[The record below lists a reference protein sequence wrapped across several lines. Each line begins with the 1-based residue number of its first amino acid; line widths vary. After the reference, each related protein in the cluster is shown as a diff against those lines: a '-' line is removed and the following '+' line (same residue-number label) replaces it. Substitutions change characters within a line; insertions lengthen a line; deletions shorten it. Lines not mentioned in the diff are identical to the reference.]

1 MSTWPTP
8 RGCYTVALAN
18 GGGRCIYNA
27 GMDSTGRPVAGTS
40 FAASAGTPYAAAAA
54 AEIFSAGGNAADA
67 AVAAAAAVGVT
78 EPLMSSIGGGGFAL
92 VRAPGEDAELIDYY
106 DCMPGKGLPAS
117 AFGAGGSPTTMIL
130 KYGAGV
136 RSIVGAASCAVPGSL
151 RGWEALLRR
160 HGRLTLRETL
170 APAVRLARDGFL
182 LCKTSGM
189 WFEVASEVLQL
200 TEETRKNFFIGDR
213 VYRTGEEVRFPDL
226 ADTLEAVGEAG
237 AGLFYEGE
245 LARRL
250 SSYILSM
257 GGIITEEDLATYEAV
272 VRRPLSFDYHG
283 RAIHTNGPPS
293 AGGPTLAQI
302 LRVIS
307 AYDLANLPREE
318 HAHVLASAMK
328 YALEDRERAYTE
340 LSENARVAEKLTGE
354 EYAGSQR
361 ARIFGPSGP
370 VGTAFGHPHTTH
382 LSCVDESGLAVSIT
396 ASMGYG
402 SGIVVP
408 GTGIPMGNTLGEPE
422 LNPRGFHALQ
432 PGERLISSMSP
443 TIVSDGGGDV
453 ISLGSPGASRIPTA
467 IAQALVNVVDLGMP
481 LQSAVLAPRLHA
493 EGDLFAYEAGARK
506 PDLSLYGR
514 VLGYDEPSM
523 FFGAVN
529 AVRRTEDGLF
539 EASADPRRSGGVA
552 FA

>member
-1 MSTWPTP
+1 M
-8 RGCYTVALAN
+8 Y
-18 GGGRCIYNA
+18 
-27 GMDSTGRPVAGTS
+27 STGRPFAGTS

-54 AEIFSAGGNAADA
+54 AEIYRAGGNAADA

-92 VRAPGEDAELIDYY
+92 IRVPGGNGSAELIDYY

-136 RSIVGAASCAVPGSL
+136 KSIVGAASCAVPGSL
-151 RGWEALLRR
+151 RGWETLLRR
-160 HGRLTLRETL
+160 HGKLTLRETL
-170 APAVRLARDGFL
+170 SPAARLAREGFL

-189 WFEVASEVLQL
+189 WFEVASEVLKM
-200 TEETRKNFFIGDR
+200 TDETRKNFYTGDR
-213 VYRTGEEVRFPDL
+213 VYRTGEEVRFPEL

-237 AGLFYEGE
+237 ADLFYEGE

-272 VRRPLSFDYHG
+272 VRESLSFDYRG
-283 RAIHTNGPPS
+283 QAGHTNGPPS

-302 LRVIS
+302 LRVVS
-307 AYDLANLPREE
+307 AYDLAALPEAE
-318 HAHVLASAMK
+318 HALVLAGAMK
-328 YALEDRERAYTE
+328 YALEDRDRAYTE
-340 LSENARVAEKLTGE
+340 LSENARVAEKLTSE
-354 EYAGSQR
+354 EYAESQR
-361 ARIFGPSGP
+361 ARITGSSGS
-370 VGTAFGHPHTTH
+370 VGSAFGHPHTTH
-382 LSCVDESGLAVSIT
+382 LSCVDGSGLAVSIT

-422 LNPRGFHALQ
+422 LNPKGFHALA

-443 TIVSDGGGDV
+443 TILSDGVGGV

-467 IAQALVNVVDLGMP
+467 IAQALVNVVNLGMP

-506 PDLSLYGR
+506 PDLSLYER
-514 VLGYDEPSM
+514 VLSYDEPSM

-529 AVRRTEDGLF
+529 AVRRTGEGLF
-539 EASADPRRSGGVA
+539 EAAADPRRSGGVA